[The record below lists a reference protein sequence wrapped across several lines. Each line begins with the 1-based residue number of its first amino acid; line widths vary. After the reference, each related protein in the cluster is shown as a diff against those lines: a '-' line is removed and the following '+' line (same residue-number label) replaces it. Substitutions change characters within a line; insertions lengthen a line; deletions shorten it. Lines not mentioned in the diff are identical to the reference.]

1 MMQRGQTETTT
12 MDSPLIE
19 FTCAAQPDGS
29 VIDLGPEVVFVG
41 MGPQVRWGNA
51 LARLGMCLDRDRFTW
66 RAQYGDWYFV
76 STATAEF
83 VGNVAVMADDQ
94 AIQLIE
100 RPDPEADDEPGTI
113 HSIPWDT
120 ITRVGIVPAPIDSPG
135 CA

>member
-29 VIDLGPEVVFVG
+29 VIDLRHRVRRNGSPGP
-41 MGPQVRWGNA
+41 
-51 LARLGMCLDRDRFTW
+51 LGKCTRPSRNVLDRDRITS

-100 RPDPEADDEPGTI
+100 PPDPEADDEPGTI